1 MTDTVGLELV
11 WANAGGFA
19 DPGDAKYQLGWVAEI
34 PTFQNFNYV
43 LQALDRAKLS
53 YAEKDIHL
61 WQDNIAYASGAR
73 VERGD
78 KTFYCI
84 TAHNDAAGSNPQD
97 PLLDTTNSYWVNSTV
112 FSSQPNAFTN
122 LDVKDGVLIDRLQP
136 RASSTKWNGNDLTIN
151 NLNSIIGLTND
162 SPTED
167 NFLFGNVGGKIVV
180 VNIGNSKVADDRS
193 IAVSAANKSYEVYHE
208 GNKPTQSEVSGT
220 IPDSPANGK
229 LYARQSGNWVE
240 VTSTTVS
247 STPPAAAVGAGRGW
261 YNLEDGQF
269 YIDVFDGDTSQWV
282 PANPP
287 IVPDLAPI
295 EQRVADL
302 SNAFVGMESYYPP
315 LAGDGVHPA
324 WIEKAGGVFSRAAY
338 PSLYGWAVAHGLVV
352 SEANWLAIKAASPNG
367 SVAVYSAG
375 DGATTFRV
383 PDVGEEGGFA
393 RAIKGTTG
401 ATPPIGDL
409 GGGFEDQ
416 TQQMTGSFGSQGW
429 RSDGTQK
436 SGPFGIASWGSRA
449 PYDQGRAGTRVD
461 FDNSLAVRTGTEESP
476 RGMYQRVYIYTG
488 NIVENLPTPT
498 PDWLD
503 QQVVNTNDIADLK
516 VHEIGKVVKKDT
528 TTERVLGTTYTNNT
542 GRVILVVVDTTW
554 QGNIHLGE
562 LYIDGV
568 LTQNPKNYTAYFS
581 FSVLP
586 NQTYMVDAGINNM
599 GGTRPEI
606 QYWTETE

>member
-34 PTFQNFNYV
+34 PTFQNFNFV

-78 KTFYCI
+78 RTFYCI

-122 LDVKDGVLIDRLQP
+122 LNVKDGILVDRLQP
-136 RASSTKWNGNDLTIN
+136 RASSTQWNGNDLTIN

-180 VNIGNSKVADDRS
+180 VNIGNTKVADDRS
-193 IAVSAANKSYEVYHE
+193 IAVGTANKSYEVYHE

-220 IPDSPANGK
+220 IPDSPADGK

-240 VTSTTVS
+240 VTSTTVRP
-247 STPPAAAVGAGRGW
+247 TPPAAAVGAGRGW

-269 YIDVFDGDTSQWV
+269 YIDIYDGDTSQWV

-287 IVPDLAPI
+287 VVPDLAPI
-295 EQRVADL
+295 EQRVADV
-302 SNAFVGMESYYPP
+302 SNAFVGMESYFPP

-324 WIEKAGGVFSRAAY
+324 WIEKAGGEFSRTAY
-338 PSLYGWAVAHGLVV
+338 PSLYAWAVAHNLVV
-352 SEANWLAIKAASPNG
+352 TEANWQAIKTASPNG
-367 SVAVYSAG
+367 SVAVFSSG
-375 DGATTFRV
+375 DGSTTFRV
-383 PDVGEEGGFA
+383 PDVGEQGGFA
-393 RAIKGTTG
+393 RAIKGNTG
-401 ATPPIGDL
+401 ATPPVGDL
-409 GGGFEDQ
+409 NGGFEDQ
-416 TQQMTGSFGSQGW
+416 IQNITGSMGSGRFTSGNTANFTGAFGLTYADLQN
-429 RSDGTQK
+429 
-436 SGPFGIASWGSRA
+436 WGS
-449 PYDQGRAGTRVD
+449 DQVIYAQGFNFDASRV
-461 FDNSLAVRTGTEESP
+461 ARTGTETSP
-476 RGMYQRVYIYTG
+476 RGFYQRVYIYTG
-488 NIVENLPTPT
+488 NIVEDLPTPT
-498 PDWLD
+498 PDWLA
-503 QQVVNTNDIADLK
+503 QQEVNTNAITDLQQ
-516 VHEIGKVVKKDT
+516 D
-528 TTERVLGTTYTNNT
+528 ERTWSFPTRVEGITYTNNT
-542 GRVILVVVDTTW
+542 GRDIEVMTNTSASAGGCVI
-554 QGNIHLGE
+554 E
-562 LYIDGV
+562 LYLDGILRTREGAGTSDATRRQ
-568 LTQNPKNYTAYFS
+568 LTFTVKHGE
-581 FSVLP
+581 
-586 NQTYMVDAGINNM
+586 TYRVSLNTDTIELWAEKSI
-599 GGTRPEI
+599 
-606 QYWTETE
+606 